1 MKYPYTLYKNS
12 SILLSDVAV
21 PKFPEEI
28 VFEGHKLFVKDEF
41 HITLVSG
48 KYLAKFVNP
57 NDEEITLDQIL
68 QEFDKFTKTTKLEEY
83 KISNDLR
90 FVQIDKEKAIIVMA
104 DVTNL
109 DRFFDHLSQKFS
121 LELPRQQAHIT
132 LYRYPKDFI
141 GIPIPS
147 AEILQTTSR
156 TVEVPEL
163 QKML

>member
-1 MKYPYTLYKNS
+1 
-12 SILLSDVAV
+12 
-21 PKFPEEI
+21 
-28 VFEGHKLFVKDEF
+28 
-41 HITLVSG
+41 
-48 KYLAKFVNP
+48 
-57 NDEEITLDQIL
+57 
-68 QEFDKFTKTTKLEEY
+68 
-83 KISNDLR
+83 
-90 FVQIDKEKAIIVMA
+90 VQIDKEKAIIVMA